1 MRINA
6 APQRSRSL
14 TAIALA
20 MLLALAATGRA
31 LELHAQQP
39 VNLNFVNAR
48 LSDVIRSL
56 ATTLGVNVLLTNV
69 PDKRI
74 TFQTTVPVRPEELGG
89 ILESI
94 LEANN
99 LFLVQQGPVAQVF
112 PADSLPPTGLVR
124 SGIALGTP
132 PPLGLVTVLVPLQ
145 WIRADEATAALEP
158 VASARARIQ
167 PVARSN
173 ALLITDFGS
182 NVARYLEL
190 LRPLDERPLGE
201 EGLRTYVVPLKYANS
216 EDLAASL
223 GQLYGIS
230 VGGTR
235 STSLYDLS
243 LSRNLDVFRE
253 RAAEMF
259 RQRRDLTTPGVVPTS
274 PGDSANQGAL
284 IGRTTVVPDA
294 PTNSL
299 LIRTAPPNFPLLRET
314 IEALDTRPAQVL
326 LEVTVAEINLG
337 RSFEFGIDWGVF
349 GDTAS
354 LTRGFPLPFDSMG
367 IVRGDQIT
375 GVVSVGLNGTNV
387 RAVLRA
393 LATKFNV
400 RVLSTPEILAVN
412 NREARIVVGS
422 RVPFISN
429 ARLGDVSIDRS
440 VQYEDV
446 GTTLTIIPTINQD
459 DYVSVQILQEVNN
472 LTNQIVLSALNAPV
486 ISTREASTR
495 AIIRDGQTVVIGGLI
510 GDTKDY
516 TDGGIPFLKDI
527 PLLGAL
533 FKRKTEIVSR
543 NELAIFVTP
552 YIIRSDEDAD
562 AIRARIRERMNRMIP
577 GTIPDTT
584 LIRRR

>member
-1 MRINA
+1 
-6 APQRSRSL
+6 
-14 TAIALA
+14 
-20 MLLALAATGRA
+20 
-31 LELHAQQP
+31 
-39 VNLNFVNAR
+39 
-48 LSDVIRSL
+48 L

-74 TFQTTVPVRPEELGG
+74 TFQTTVPVRPEDLGG

-94 LEANN
+94 LEAHN

-112 PADSLPPTGLVR
+112 PADSLPPTGLIR

-145 WIRADEATAALEP
+145 WIRADEATAALKP
-158 VASARARIQ
+158 VASTRARIQ

-201 EGLRTYVVPLKYANS
+201 EGMRTFVVPLKYANA

-223 GQLYGIS
+223 GQLYSIS
-230 VGGTR
+230 VGGSR
-235 STSLYDLS
+235 AASLYELS
-243 LSRNLDVFRE
+243 LSRNLDVYRE

-259 RQRRDLTTPGVVPTS
+259 RQRREPIPGIVPTA
-274 PGDSANQGAL
+274 PGDTAMPGAL
-284 IGRTTVVPDA
+284 VGRTTVVPDA

-314 IEALDTRPAQVL
+314 IEALDARPAQVL

-337 RSFEFGIDWGVF
+337 RSFEFGIDWGIF
-349 GDTAS
+349 GDTAF
-354 LTRGFPLPFDSMG
+354 LRRGFPFLPLDSIG
-367 IVRGDQIT
+367 IVRGDEVT
-375 GVVSVGLNGTNV
+375 GIVSVGLNGTNV
-387 RAVLRA
+387 RAALRA

-446 GTTLTIIPTINQD
+446 GTTLTIIPTVNQD
-459 DYVSVQILQEVNN
+459 NYVSVQILQEVNN
-472 LTNQIVLSALNAPV
+472 LTNQVVLSALNAPV

-516 TDGGIPFLKDI
+516 SDGGIPFLKDI

-552 YIIRSDEDAD
+552 YIIRSDQDAD
-562 AIRARIRERMNRMIP
+562 EIRERIRERMNRMLP
-577 GTIPDTT
+577 GTVPDSS